1 MVRLSVAAVAA
12 CIAFTL
18 ASAVHAQQPAA
29 PAAAPAPPPDYGM
42 PVTQEQA
49 MKVAAAAQ
57 EGAKKLGQR
66 VVITIVGPSGDLVY
80 FTKMDGA
87 QYGSIAVSQSKAR
100 AAAIFRRPTKI
111 FEEALAKGG
120 PTLTLLTLPGVIASA
135 GGVPI
140 MIDGKIA
147 GAVGVSGSPAGSI
160 DHEAA
165 EAGLAALK

>member
-1 MVRLSVAAVAA
+1 MGRLSMITVAA
-12 CIAFTL
+12 FTAVL
-18 ASAVHAQQPAA
+18 FGSAVHAQQPAA
-29 PAAAPAPPPDYGM
+29 PAAAPPPPPDYGM

-66 VVITIVGPSGDLVY
+66 VVITIVGPTGDLIY

-87 QYGSIAVSQSKAR
+87 QYGSIAISQSKAR
-100 AAAIFRRPTKI
+100 TAATFRRPTKI

-140 MIDGKIA
+140 LIDGKVA
-147 GAVGVSGSPAGSI
+147 GAIGVSGSPAGSI

>member
-18 ASAVHAQQPAA
+18 AGAVHAQQPAA
-29 PAAAPAPPPDYGM
+29 PAAAPPPPPDYGM

-57 EGAKKLGQR
+57 AKAKELGQR
-66 VVITIVGPSGDLVY
+66 VVITVVAASGDLVY

-100 AAAIFRRPTKI
+100 GAALFRRPTKV

-140 MIDGKIA
+140 IIDGKVA
-147 GAVGVSGSPAGSI
+147 GAIGVSGSPSGAI
-160 DHEAA
+160 DHEAS
-165 EAGLAALK
+165 EAGIAALK